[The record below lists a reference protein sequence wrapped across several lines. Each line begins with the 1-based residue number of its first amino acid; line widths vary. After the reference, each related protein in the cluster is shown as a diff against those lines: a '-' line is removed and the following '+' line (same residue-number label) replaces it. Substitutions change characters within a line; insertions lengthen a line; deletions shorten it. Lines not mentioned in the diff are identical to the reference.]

1 MSAIFDVVIALLI
14 VSVTAFIL
22 NYILSL
28 VSAVLPTYIVSI
40 LMFVISLQLVLF
52 VIHRRD

>member
-1 MSAIFDVVIALLI
+1 MSQIFDVVIALII
-14 VSVTAFIL
+14 VASVGFIL
-22 NYILSL
+22 TYIWGL
-28 VSAVLPTYIVSI
+28 VSMIMPTTMATI